1 MVRQAQLFKEFAKE
15 IGEAFS
21 VGFVKLSLSIKI
33 SWAGPSK
40 SSNCPELIAHT
51 KAQMI
56 NPIRTNEI
64 GINKNSIS
72 IFSYQL
78 SVISYQL
85 SIINYQLPINGVFNE
100 IY

>member
-51 KAQMI
+51 KAQII
-56 NPIRTNEI
+56 NPIRTNDI
-64 GINKNSIS
+64 GINKNSIPFS
-72 IFSYQL
+72 IIKLSIPNFS
-78 SVISYQL
+78 SVIIL
-85 SIINYQLPINGVFNE
+85 SFA
-100 IY
+100 